1 MSRRVSS
8 KFQVPSSKGA
18 CAPRDSELG
27 TWNSELRGAKTLLL
41 AAMIACSTP
50 GPAGEPVRITIP
62 AGATFRQVTDTLVAR
77 GLVGSR
83 FWFTALARLRRSD
96 RAAKAGVYDLPR
108 GATAWNLLTALER
121 GRVAMVRFTAPE
133 GLTLVDLAEL
143 AETRLGIPRDSVLA
157 AARDRARVN
166 LLAPDAPSL
175 EGYLLPETYQLPVPV
190 TAASLVQA
198 MVEEFQ
204 RRWDPAWDRRLD
216 SLKLTRTQLLALASI
231 VEGEARHDDERGTI
245 AAVYRNRL
253 RLGMA
258 LQADPTVQYAIE
270 LATGER
276 KPRLYFKD
284 YDFSSPYNTYLN
296 PGLPPGPVNSPGLK
310 SIEAALYPADV
321 PWLYFVAGPDG
332 HHVFSRTLVEHNR
345 AIGEVR
351 QKGRD
356 GR

>member
-1 MSRRVSS
+1 
-8 KFQVPSSKGA
+8 
-18 CAPRDSELG
+18 
-27 TWNSELRGAKTLLL
+27 
-41 AAMIACSTP
+41 MIACSTP